1 VIVGH
6 LGVAAALARLRP
18 RVSLW
23 WLLPAAIAPDLLDVG
38 YALSGICNPFGLYSH
53 TLPAA
58 TLLAAVLASAAFLAG
73 RRETASFVALVVL
86 LHLPADFI
94 TGQKLYWPGGALHG
108 LRLYD
113 RPLADFFLES
123 VIVAGGWLLL
133 RGASGIP
140 VWARR
145 RRSLAALLVV
155 QATFAI
161 LHDHLTKPTAC
172 AVATVGLTR

>member
-23 WLLPAAIAPDLLDVG
+23 WLVPAAIAPDLLDVG
-38 YALSGICNPFGLYSH
+38 YALGGICNPFGLYSH

-58 TLLAAVLASAAFLAG
+58 ILLAAVLAGAALLAG
-73 RRETASFVALVVL
+73 RRETAPFLALVVL

-113 RPLADFFLES
+113 RPLADFLFES

-133 RGASGIP
+133 RGSSDTP

-145 RRSLAALLVV
+145 RGSLAALIAV
-155 QATFAI
+155 QATFAV
-161 LHDHLTKPTAC
+161 LHEHLTKPTAC
-172 AVATVGLTR
+172 AVAAVDRTR